1 MALNSLDSPIK
12 ESRPL
17 WQNRTASDARK
28 DAVELGFFSKISG
41 AGFINA
47 YLSTYSTEPSPGWSS
62 DQLNLVQRIKNWSD
76 NEDCLYTSDAPLLRL
91 LNSISEQV
99 HAGRNQPNAL
109 SLFFRSYHKQ
119 IIKTQYPGPE
129 QKPDLLALW
138 EDPGVFRA
146 VPQPDSREAKSDSP
160 YWYSVVTVGE
170 VKLDRRNLSQI
181 GDYAR
186 CLLRHHPELNA
197 VMGLSV
203 RRKGYQL
210 VYHDASVIHQSDE
223 FPWLEGFGPLHAF
236 IQALYDQPFRDASM
250 VMLGPNNGSA
260 SWATKINN
268 NIYVTQNGYPDV
280 GPGQRRFTNLAI
292 HTLTSVVFFIKDIWR
307 DARRRFF
314 EGKLYEKAHS
324 GKNLAGLMTIKA
336 YGYVLDG
343 LGKRIGTSEH
353 CPEAGQSLPT
363 PRYKMRLL
371 TGDVGRPLEQ
381 AQTLSEL
388 LCVMYDA
395 CAGTGCFFSWSCE
408 FVDDSAIVQRNL
420 YRKCRLLHRDI
431 SNTNIML
438 APLSEEY
445 QARCAVGYAEVKF
458 ANQIFSDNP
467 EEKPE
472 PTCLIID
479 LGNGADLEDRDHP
492 ESLTER
498 TGTPKFIAR
507 SISRGRHL
515 DFDLYGRLQVQMP
528 SLAGKPLELYHRA
541 TGGQY
546 EMFNN
551 LIARGSPPTVE
562 PSVDFRH
569 QLFHDAES
577 TFWVLAWTLAQS
589 QKRGSPQETQWTPGF
604 RKFTQAMKN
613 HYPGT
618 AVPDPRSDLDSGVG
632 DWRDILHTDL
642 ACLATMLS
650 QMHRY
655 IRPEWAFRDLNSER
669 ISEAPEHM
677 HEAIMRL
684 LLTEIVRSKQP
695 GNDISLVVGVAPCH
709 LVFHL
714 PDPEHRPQLTT
725 AHIPTLCRIELA

>member
-119 IIKTQYPGPE
+119 IIKTQYPGPG

-138 EDPGVFRA
+138 RTPVYFEQHRVSLKGLWHSSGLLTRLPE
-146 VPQPDSREAKSDSP
+146 PDSREAKSDSP

-260 SWATKINN
+260 
-268 NIYVTQNGYPDV
+268 
-280 GPGQRRFTNLAI
+280 
-292 HTLTSVVFFIKDIWR
+292 

-395 CAGTGCFFSWSCE
+395 CA
-408 FVDDSAIVQRNL
+408 VQRNL

-541 TGGQY
+541 TGGH
-546 EMFNN
+546 
-551 LIARGSPPTVE
+551 
-562 PSVDFRH
+562 VDFRH

-695 GNDISLVVGVAPCH
+695 GNDISLVVGGRSLPIPKSSSQTSRSGTLSLGVPSSRSRTSTSTDNGTHPDVMPDRVGMKRSGSPLGGSVVAPVNSARGTNRWPSNG
-709 LVFHL
+709 LG
-714 PDPEHRPQLTT
+714 PERDKKDSVGGYWESWS
-725 AHIPTLCRIELA
+725 C